1 MSLQKQCFITL
12 RVSEEEK
19 KDYEKDAQRMNLSIS
34 DYINKSIRKN
44 KKSIVQAKDLID
56 PLKSAFQ
63 SLKFL
68 EENYKDLSRMIMATQ
83 IGVDNIASKVLE
95 KKQYENIQ
103 RLYRKAF
110 DLYDVAKEGTVKE
123 TS

>member
-1 MSLQKQCFITL
+1 MSLQKQFFITL

-34 DYINKSIRKN
+34 DYIKHNIRKN
-44 KKSIVQAKDLID
+44 KNAIVQAKDLID

-110 DLYDVAKEGTVKE
+110 DLYDVAKKGTVKE